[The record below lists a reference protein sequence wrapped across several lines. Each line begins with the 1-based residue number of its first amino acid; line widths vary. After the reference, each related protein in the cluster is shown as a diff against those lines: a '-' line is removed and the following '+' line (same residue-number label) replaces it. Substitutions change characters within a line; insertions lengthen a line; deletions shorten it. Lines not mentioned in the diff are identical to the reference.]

1 MRLTLLANAWR
12 ASPAA
17 TAARWSKGQWVRQPH
32 LGLISQK
39 VASLVERPLRLIVSM
54 PPRHGK
60 SEMLSH
66 WTPVWF
72 LANWPWKSVGLA
84 SYAADFAGTWGRKAR
99 DSVVE
104 NQLQMGLRVR
114 DDLNRASQWQLSA
127 GGGMMTAGVGGPFT
141 GYGFDLLILDDPIK
155 NRQEADSITMRNH
168 LWEWWRSTART
179 RLEPGGSV
187 IIVATRWHEDDLIGR
202 LLSDDFLEGEEASY
216 RWQHLRL
223 PALAEPGDPLGR
235 EEDAPLWPERYDAS
249 SLAAARV
256 DIGPQ
261 DWPGLYQQRPS
272 RQGGSV
278 FRDQWWVFEEKV
290 EPGERVF
297 QFWDTAFKTGQQND
311 YSVCCT
317 MTTTPN
323 GYAVLDVWRDRVEY
337 PDLLKAMQ
345 AQAED
350 HNPSAIFVED
360 AASGQSVVQSLRR
373 ETRLP
378 VLPVK
383 PVGDKVLRA
392 NKVTGTVEAHNVM
405 LPKTAPWLQAFREEL
420 AAFPNGVHD
429 DQVDAFVGCL
439 TQFMGRAG
447 GIGGFYL

>member
-1 MRLTLLANAWR
+1 MTARKWSNGDWKLA
-12 ASPAA
+12 
-17 TAARWSKGQWVRQPH
+17 PH
-32 LGLISQK
+32 LDLISDK
-39 VASLVERPLRLIVSM
+39 VAELSGRPLRLIVSL

-60 SEMLSH
+60 SELLSH

-72 LANWPWKSVGLA
+72 LANWSHKRVGLA
-84 SYAADFAGTWGRKAR
+84 SYAAEPAEQWGRLAR
-99 DSVVE
+99 DSVIE
-104 NQLQMGLRVR
+104 NENGLGIRVR
-114 DDLNRASQWQLSA
+114 DDLSKVGRWQLTT
-127 GGGMMTAGVGGPFT
+127 GGGMMTVGVGGPFT

-179 RLEPGGSV
+179 RLEPGGS
-187 IIVATRWHEDDLIGR
+187 IIVVTTRWHEDDLVGR
-202 LLSDDFLEGEEASY
+202 LLGDEYTEEQAAGDK
-216 RWQHLRL
+216 WEHIRL

-235 EEDAPLWPERYDAS
+235 EEDAPLWPERYGAS
-249 SLAAARV
+249 ALAALRV
-256 DIGPQ
+256 SVGPQ
-261 DWPGLYQQRPS
+261 EWPGLFQQRPS
-272 RQGGSV
+272 HEGGSV
-278 FRDQWWVFEEKV
+278 FRDDWWVMIKTV
-290 EPGERVF
+290 SPGEQVF

-323 GYAVLDVWRDRVEY
+323 GYAVLDVWRNRVEY
-337 PDLLKAMQ
+337 PDLLKAMKSL
-345 AQAED
+345 AER
-350 HNPSAIFVED
+350 HPKVSAIFVED

-383 PVGDKVLRA
+383 PSGDKVLRA
-392 NKVTGTVEAHNVM
+392 NKVTGTVEAKKIT
-405 LPKTAPWLQAFREEL
+405 LPRAAPWLQAFREEL

-439 TQFMGRAG
+439 TQMMERAG

>member
-1 MRLTLLANAWR
+1 MTLLVGAWR

-17 TAARWSKGQWVRQPH
+17 TAVRWSRGRWGRTPH
-32 LGLISQK
+32 LDLISRK
-39 VASLVERPLRLIVSM
+39 VSSLAEKPLRLIVSL

-60 SEMLSH
+60 SELLSH

-72 LANWPWKSVGLA
+72 LANWPHKRVGLA
-84 SYAADFAGTWGRKAR
+84 SYAADFAEGWGRKAR

-104 NQLQMGLRVR
+104 NQTQMGLRVR

-155 NRQEADSITMRNH
+155 NRQEADSITMRTH

-187 IIVATRWHEDDLIGR
+187 IIVATRWHEDDLIGL
-202 LLSDDFLEGEEASY
+202 LLSDEFLEGEEASD
-216 RWQHLRL
+216 RWEHIRL

-235 EEDAPLWPERYDAS
+235 EEDAPLWPRRYDAS
-249 SLAAARV
+249 ALAAARV
-256 DIGPQ
+256 DVGPQ

-297 QFWDTAFKTGQQND
+297 QFWGTAFKTGEQND

-317 MTTTPN
+317 MTTTPD

-337 PDLLKAMQ
+337 PDLLKAMKSL
-345 AQAED
+345 AER
-350 HNPSAIFVED
+350 HPKVSAIFVED
-360 AASGQSVVQSLRR
+360 AASGQFVVQSLRR

-378 VLPVK
+378 VLPAK
-383 PVGDKVLRA
+383 PIGDKVLRA

-405 LPKTAPWLQAFREEL
+405 LPRTAPWLQAFREEL
-420 AAFPNGVHD
+420 AAFPKGVHD

-439 TQFMGRAG
+439 TQLMQRAG
-447 GIGGFYL
+447 GIGGIYL

>member
-1 MRLTLLANAWR
+1 MTARKWSNGDWKLA
-12 ASPAA
+12 
-17 TAARWSKGQWVRQPH
+17 PH
-32 LGLISQK
+32 LDLISDK
-39 VASLVERPLRLIVSM
+39 VAELSGRPLRLIVSL

-60 SEMLSH
+60 SELLSH

-72 LANWPWKSVGLA
+72 LANWPHKRVGLA
-84 SYAADFAGTWGRKAR
+84 SYAAEPAEQWGRLAR
-99 DSVVE
+99 DSVIE
-104 NQLQMGLRVR
+104 NESGLGIRVR
-114 DDLNRASQWQLSA
+114 DDLSKVGRWQLTT
-127 GGGMMTAGVGGPFT
+127 GGGMMTVGVGGPFT
-141 GYGFDLLILDDPIK
+141 GYGFDLLIIDDPVK
-155 NRQEADSITMRNH
+155 NREEANSPTQRQH
-168 LWEWWRSTART
+168 LWDWWRSTART
-179 RLEPGGSV
+179 RLEPGGS
-187 IIVATRWHEDDLIGR
+187 IIVVTTRWHEDDLIGR
-202 LLSDDFLEGEEASY
+202 LLGDEYTEEQAAGD
-216 RWQHLRL
+216 RWEHIRL
-223 PALAEPGDPLGR
+223 PALAEEDDPVGR
-235 EEDAPLWPERYDAS
+235 PLDAPLWPERYDAS
-249 SLAAARV
+249 ALAALRV
-256 DIGPQ
+256 SVGPQ
-261 DWPGLYQQRPS
+261 EWPGLFQQRPS
-272 RQGGSV
+272 HEGGSI
-278 FRDQWWVFEEKV
+278 FRDDWWLLGDVP
-290 EPGERVF
+290 EPGDGPVF

-337 PDLLKAMQ
+337 PDLLRAMQ

-383 PVGDKVLRA
+383 PIGDKVLRA
-392 NKVTGTVEAHNVM
+392 NRVTGTVEAKKIT
-405 LPKTAPWLQAFREEL
+405 LPRTAPWLQAFREEL